1 MKFEQL
7 YAGISRFCEN
17 MENSY
22 VFLTHLKPKAYH
34 GKTGGAKR
42 SLEPILPEHGLQM
55 VKFIMRPIRKVE
67 HT

>member
-7 YAGISRFCEN
+7 YAGISRF
-17 MENSY
+17 
-22 VFLTHLKPKAYH
+22 VKIWKILTFFLTHLKPKAYH
-34 GKTGGAKR
+34 GKTGVAKR

-55 VKFIMRPIRKVE
+55 VKYIMRPIRKVE